1 MTKNG
6 YFVASVAV
14 LLFLLS
20 FLCAAGVRQGGGWL
34 AMWLMLVSFISLI
47 GASVATYT
55 AIGDYLM
62 ENEE

>member
-6 YFVASVAV
+6 YFVASAAA

-20 FLCAAGVRQGGGWL
+20 FISAAGVRQGGGWFAL
-34 AMWLMLVSFISLI
+34 WLMMVSLISLI
-47 GASVATYT
+47 GASAATYA
-55 AIGDYLM
+55 AICDYLM

>member
-6 YFVASVAV
+6 YFVASAAV

-20 FLCAAGVRQGGGWL
+20 FLCAAGVRQGGGWF
-34 AMWLMLVSFISLI
+34 AVWLMMVSLISLI
-47 GASVATYT
+47 GAAAATYT